1 MKMICE
7 FYFQLLVISN
17 SVVEQS
23 GVRVI
28 VDPQSMEL
36 LDGAMV
42 DYEEELIRSGFRIAK
57 NPQAEKGCSCG
68 SSFTLRL
75 D

>member
-1 MKMICE
+1 MNIITPN
-7 FYFQLLVISN
+7 FPFSI
-17 SVVEQS
+17 VEQS
-23 GVRVI
+23 GVKVI
-28 VDPQSMEL
+28 IDPESMEL
-36 LDGAMV
+36 LDGSMV
-42 DYEEELIRSGFRIAK
+42 DYEEELIRSGFKVTK

>member
-1 MKMICE
+1 MKICRA
-7 FYFQLLVISN
+7 FLNFHVAF

-23 GVRVI
+23 GVKVI

-36 LDGAMV
+36 LEGALV
-42 DYEEELIRSGFRIAK
+42 DYEEELIRSGFKIAK